1 MAETPKL
8 QYVCPED
15 ELELFD
21 REYCGSAKKIC
32 GRGSSR
38 PNAVCV
44 GKLMQYSSASLLV
57 ADG

>member
-21 REYCGSAKKIC
+21 CEYCRSAKNIR
-32 GRGSSR
+32 GRGSR
-38 PNAVCV
+38 GPNAGCV
-44 GKLMQYSSASLLV
+44 GKLMQYFSALLLV